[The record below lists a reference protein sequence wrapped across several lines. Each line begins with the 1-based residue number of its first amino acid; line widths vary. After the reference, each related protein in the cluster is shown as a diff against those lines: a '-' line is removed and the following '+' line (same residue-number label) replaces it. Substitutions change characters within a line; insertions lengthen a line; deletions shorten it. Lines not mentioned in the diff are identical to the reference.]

1 MEIPTLGKI
10 FMAKEEE
17 LLEQWRGLPPDKQ
30 QEVLEFVNHLKSAS
44 EKLPP
49 SDFVPKT
56 PLSKKLWQIRQGAIA
71 SGLKLL
77 NEEEIEREVAARR
90 GGLSEP

>member
-1 MEIPTLGKI
+1 
-10 FMAKEEE
+10 MAKEEE
-17 LLEQWRGLPPDKQ
+17 LLEQWRELPPDKQ
-30 QEVLEFVNHLKSAS
+30 QQVLEFVHQLKSSS

-56 PLSKKLWQIRQGAIA
+56 PLSQKLWQIRQRAIA

-90 GGLSEP
+90 GGLGES